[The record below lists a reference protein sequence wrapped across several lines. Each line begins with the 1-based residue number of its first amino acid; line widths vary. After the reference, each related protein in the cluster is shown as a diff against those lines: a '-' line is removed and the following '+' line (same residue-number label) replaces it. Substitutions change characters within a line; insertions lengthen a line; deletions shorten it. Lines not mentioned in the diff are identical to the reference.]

1 MKSPRPGIATIASAA
16 LPVVWALAFFLRL
29 RGHVSLHDSFVV
41 GVALVFAWVATL
53 YRGGR
58 PALPSPGLAAAALL
72 LVGLGALT
80 RFTSLTEFP
89 PPHGQLWEEAQMGQ
103 IAEASIRHD
112 ALDHFFP
119 LPNLLAEV
127 GFRLGG
133 YSLFAMRA
141 VFATASAVSVLAFL
155 LAARA
160 LGVSQGAAIAATA
173 LFATSAYLGAAGRI
187 ALESHSP
194 VLTLC
199 VALAAAFH
207 AARAP
212 SRFSFALAGACSGL
226 LMTEYTSYRLYPPL
240 LFAMLALAEYRAGT
254 GARAA
259 AVRLSIFAGAAV
271 AVMLPVLVVPDQNP
285 LEMLAEGIFRHRQDM
300 GTAELSWREW
310 AGAAAQRVATTAS
323 FLFLQGNSNDMLPT
337 TRGIV
342 DPFTGVVGVAA
353 LAFCAGRARRSP
365 AAAFLVTATISTIVL
380 AGVLTRL
387 PERYRITPLVPI
399 YLLAIALLID
409 VALRRW
415 RSTALAVATGTA
427 IAMACLFN
435 LYVLFGIAMH
445 DPGVAEA
452 FADRRLALAL
462 EIARLQKRSDDVVL
476 LGTDETFLAQ
486 ANDFS
491 FLYDVER
498 VKAVDPSAGLADV
511 AGIVLVDERLVDSLR
526 ALPTISDCSVNQY
539 GYGNYVIPL
548 AACRNTPLSK
558 AAAFTRSAAP

>member
-1 MKSPRPGIATIASAA
+1 MSPRRWIATVASVA
-16 LPVVWALAFFLRL
+16 LLLVWVLAFFLRL

-41 GVALVFAWVATL
+41 GVALVFAWAATL

-58 PALPSPGLAAAALL
+58 PTLPSPGFAAAALL

-141 VFATASAVSVLAFL
+141 VFATASAISVLAFL

-160 LGVSQGAAIAATA
+160 LGVSRGAAIAATA

-194 VLTLC
+194 ILTLC

-207 AARAP
+207 ATRAP
-212 SRFSFALAGACSGL
+212 SLFSFALAGACSGL

-240 LFAMLALAEYRAGT
+240 LFAMLALAEFRARPP
-254 GARAA
+254 AREA
-259 AVRLSIFAGAAV
+259 AVRLSIFAGTAV

-285 LEMLAEGIFRHRQDM
+285 LAMLAEGILRHRQDM
-300 GTAELSWREW
+300 GTAELGWVEW
-310 AGAAAQRVATTAS
+310 SSGAASRVATSAS
-323 FLFLQGNSNDMLPT
+323 LVFLQGGTNDMLPAS
-337 TRGIV
+337 RGIV

-353 LAFCAGRARRSP
+353 LAYCAVLARRSP
-365 AAAFLVTATISTIVL
+365 AAAFLLVAALSTVVL
-380 AGVLTRL
+380 AGALTRL
-387 PERYRITPLVPI
+387 TERYRITPLAPI
-399 YLLAIALLID
+399 YLLAIAVLLD
-409 VALRRW
+409 AALRRW
-415 RSTALAVATGTA
+415 RSPAVAVAAGIA
-427 IAMACLFN
+427 IAAACVLN
-435 LYVLFGIAMH
+435 LHTLFGIAMR
-445 DPGVAEA
+445 DAAVAEA

-462 EIARLQKRSDDVVL
+462 EIARLQDRSDGIVL
-476 LGTDETFLAQ
+476 LGTQETFLAE

-491 FLYDVER
+491 FLYDLER
-498 VKAVDPSAGLADV
+498 VRLVDPPAGLTDV
-511 AGIVLVDERLVDSLR
+511 AGTVLVDERLADPLR
-526 ALPTISDCSVNQY
+526 TLPTISECSTNEY
-539 GYGNYVIPL
+539 RYGNYRIPL
-548 AACRNTPLSK
+548 VACRNTPTS
-558 AAAFTRSAAP
+558 RGESGD

>member
-1 MKSPRPGIATIASAA
+1 MSPRRSLVTVVSAA
-16 LPVVWALAFFLRL
+16 LLGAWALAFFLRL

-41 GVALVFAWVATL
+41 GVALVFAWVGTL

-58 PALPSPGLAAAALL
+58 PSLPSPAFAVAALL

-80 RFTSLTEFP
+80 RFTGLTEFP

-133 YSLFAMRA
+133 YSLLAMRVA
-141 VFATASAVSVLAFL
+141 FATASAMSVLAFL

-160 LGVSQGAAIAATA
+160 LGVSRGAAIAATA

-194 VLTLC
+194 ILTLC
-199 VALAAAFH
+199 AALAAAFH

-240 LFAMLALAEYRAGT
+240 LFAMLALAEYRSGA

-259 AVRLSIFAGAAV
+259 AGRLAIFAGTAV

-285 LEMLAEGIFRHRQDM
+285 LEMLAEGILRHRQDM
-300 GTAELSWREW
+300 GTASLGWRDW
-310 AGAAAQRVATTAS
+310 ASSAAARVAKSAS
-323 FLFLQGNSNDMLPT
+323 LVFLQGGTNDMLPAS
-337 TRGIV
+337 RGIV
-342 DPFTGVVGVAA
+342 DPLTGVVGLVA
-353 LAFCAGRARRSP
+353 LGYCAVLARRSP
-365 AAAFLVTATISTIVL
+365 AAAFLLVATVSTVVL
-380 AGVLTRL
+380 DGALTRL
-387 PERYRITPLVPI
+387 TERYRITSLAPI
-399 YLLAIALLID
+399 YLLAIALLLD
-409 VALRRW
+409 AALRRW
-415 RSTALAVATGTA
+415 RSPAVAVAAGAA
-427 IAMACLFN
+427 IAAACAFN
-435 LYVLFGIAMH
+435 LYILFGIAMR
-445 DPGVAEA
+445 DPDVAEA

-462 EIARLQKRSDDVVL
+462 EIARLQNRFDGVVL
-476 LGTDETFLAQ
+476 LGTQETFLAEP
-486 ANDFS
+486 NDFS
-491 FLYDVER
+491 FLYDLER
-498 VKAVDPSAGLADV
+498 VQLFDPAAGLGDI
-511 AGIVLVDERLVDSLR
+511 AGIALVDERLADSLR
-526 ALPTISDCSVNQY
+526 ALPTISDCSTNVFR
-539 GYGNYVIPL
+539 YGNYQIPL
-548 AACRNTPLSK
+548 VACRYAPSPK
-558 AAAFTRSAAP
+558 AP